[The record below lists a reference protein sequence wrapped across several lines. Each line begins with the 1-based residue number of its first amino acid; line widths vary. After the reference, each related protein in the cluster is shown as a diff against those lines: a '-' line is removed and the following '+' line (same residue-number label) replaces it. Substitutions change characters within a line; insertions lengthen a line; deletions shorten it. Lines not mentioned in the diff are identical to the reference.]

1 MTYKNNNLLTI
12 VFLLIVCKGFHF
24 YAGDFMKKLSMLY
37 FILCAVGSFEAF
49 CHESQ
54 TNIRLIAN
62 QQSSYNLVLYIN
74 PNCPYCKK
82 VTNYLQSQNRT
93 IPTKNTQDRAIRNEL
108 IAIGG
113 KGQVPCLVIDGK
125 ALYESDAI
133 IEWIKNHP

>member
-1 MTYKNNNLLTI
+1 
-12 VFLLIVCKGFHF
+12 
-24 YAGDFMKKLSMLY
+24 MKKLSMLY